1 MTKNLLSSGMI
12 AGAVA
17 GLVMALLQFWMIQPL
32 IVEAE
37 RYETGELVL
46 SLAIAVSD
54 PAEESTTK
62 PPVVLYF
69 LA

>member
-32 IVEAE
+32 IVEA
-37 RYETGELVL
+37 
-46 SLAIAVSD
+46 
-54 PAEESTTK
+54 
-62 PPVVLYF
+62 
-69 LA
+69 